1 MHAFPKSAE
10 SCRHNRLNF
19 WLSTAFGLGLSPVLP
34 GTCAA
39 LIGLGLH
46 LLILYSLPSSGQW
59 PALLFFF
66 ILFSVLC
73 LRLNAWAEAYW
84 KKCDHRSFVL
94 DEVAGYLLV
103 PVLFRAESTLLT
115 VLLGFVLFRALDL
128 IKIFPANRIDK
139 RLKNRWGVLLDDYV
153 SAVYA
158 AAILYI
164 LHYVR

>member
-1 MHAFPKSAE
+1 MHAFPQNAAP
-10 SCRHNRLNF
+10 CRRDRLNF

-46 LLILYSLPSSGQW
+46 LFILHSLPASWQW

-66 ILFSVLC
+66 ILFSALC
-73 LRLNAWAEAYW
+73 LHLNAWAEAYW
-84 KKCDHRSFVL
+84 KKCDHKSFAL

-103 PVLFRAESTLLT
+103 PVLFRAESTLQTAL
-115 VLLGFVLFRALDL
+115 VGFILFRVLDM

-139 RLKNRWGVLLDDYV
+139 RLKNRWGVLLDDVV
-153 SAVYA
+153 SAIYA
-158 AAILYI
+158 AADRKS
-164 LHYVR
+164 VV

>member
-1 MHAFPKSAE
+1 MHPFSKNAD
-10 SCRHNRLNF
+10 SCRSDRLNF

-39 LIGLGLH
+39 LVGLGLH
-46 LLILYSLPSSGQW
+46 LLILHSLPVSGQW

-66 ILFSVLC
+66 ILFSALC

-84 KKCDHRSFVL
+84 KKCDHQSFVL

-103 PVLFRAESTLLT
+103 PDLFRCDFMCETL
-115 VLLGFVLFRALDL
+115 LLGFILFRALDM
-128 IKIFPANRIDK
+128 IKVFPANYIDK
-139 RLKNRWGVLLDDYV
+139 RLKNRWGVLLDDCV

-158 AAILYI
+158 AAILYF
-164 LHYVR
+164 LHYIR